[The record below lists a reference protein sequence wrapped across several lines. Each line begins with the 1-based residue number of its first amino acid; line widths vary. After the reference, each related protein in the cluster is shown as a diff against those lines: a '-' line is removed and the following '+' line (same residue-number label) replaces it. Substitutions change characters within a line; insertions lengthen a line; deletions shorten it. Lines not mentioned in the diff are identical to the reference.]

1 MTCILSYINLCVHLG
16 IRHALTICLG
26 NMVFGSV
33 QLCLEEPKHTEAPVT
48 CMTEAHLWHRV
59 GLSEG
64 SISKLY

>member
-1 MTCILSYINLCVHLG
+1 MCSFGNKTRSYHMFG
-16 IRHALTICLG
+16 KY
-26 NMVFGSV
+26 MVFGSV

-48 CMTEAHLWHRV
+48 FMTEAHLWHRA